1 MVVQDDGRTR
11 PRDEDD
17 RGGGGRRFILIHSF
31 ESSDLGSRRLKA
43 SFVSRFYPYQGL
55 SYVSR
60 SSSLVSRS
68 YVSSLAKV
76 IKSTSIQ
83 SQASTLRIKSIY
95 VGCQLD
101 QEVQYSSPS
110 SPLENSSLRSLGK
123 AFLNPCL

>member
-68 YVSSLAKV
+68 YVSSIKV
-76 IKSTSIQ
+76 IKS
-83 SQASTLRIKSIY
+83 IKSF
-95 VGCQLD
+95 G
-101 QEVQYSSPS
+101 
-110 SPLENSSLRSLGK
+110 NSSLRSLGK